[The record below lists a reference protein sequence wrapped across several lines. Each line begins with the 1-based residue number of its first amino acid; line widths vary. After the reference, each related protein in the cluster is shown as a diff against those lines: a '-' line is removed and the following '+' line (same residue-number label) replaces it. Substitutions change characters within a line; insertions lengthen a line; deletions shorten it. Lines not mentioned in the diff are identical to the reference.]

1 MAAPNIV
8 GVTTITGKTAAAAV
22 TTSSS
27 NIVSNASSSGQ
38 VFKINTLVISNV
50 SASAADITVE
60 FKKPS
65 TTYKLASAITIP
77 TKSTLV
83 VISKD
88 ISVYLEE
95 GDSIGVLASANSA
108 LEAVCA
114 YEVIS

>member
-1 MAAPNIV
+1 MAAPNMISI
-8 GVTTITGKTAAAAV
+8 TTITGKTAAAAV

-27 NIVSNASSSGQ
+27 NLVSNSAASGQ
-38 VFKINTLVISNV
+38 VFKINTLVVTNISV
-50 SASAADITVE
+50 SSATVTVE

-65 TTYKLASAITIP
+65 TTYKIASTIAVP
-77 TKSTLV
+77 ASSTLV

-95 GDSIGVLASANSA
+95 GDTIGILASANSA
-108 LEAVCA
+108 LEAVCS